1 MSGTPAEGPSR
12 RRFLAG
18 LTAGAAAGT
27 AGVIPF
33 PAPAQEATAPPPPTP
48 EGITRE
54 MVAAAERLMGVVNT
68 DAERRQILAGFDQHL
83 ARLETLRA
91 FPKPNDLHPATV
103 FDPRL
108 PGRTYPEQAGRV
120 VPAKADP
127 GRVPTDKADLAFA
140 PVTALAAWIAA
151 GDLRSETLTEVYL
164 DRIARFAP
172 RLECFVTVTA
182 DRARAEAKRADA
194 EIKAGKRRG
203 PLHGI
208 PYVLKDLAD
217 TAGIPTTW
225 GAVPYKDRIAE
236 RDATIVARLREA
248 GAVLLGKTTLG
259 EIAYGD
265 VWFGGTTRN
274 PWDPR
279 EGSSGSSAGTA
290 SAVAAGLAAFGIG
303 TETLGS
309 IVSPSQRCGLA
320 GLRPTFG
327 RVPRTGC
334 MALCWSLD
342 KIGPM
347 ARGVEDTALVLAALN
362 GRDPAD
368 PASLDHGFAYDGGQ
382 DIKGLRVGYDPTWFA
397 GEAANAVDRA
407 ALEALRGLGVT
418 LVDVPMPTLP
428 ADPLLGIV
436 LVEAAAAFE
445 ELTLSG
451 RDDAMRWQGDEAWP
465 NTWRQMRF
473 HSAVDFVQVDRLRRR
488 HMEAMDGVFATVD
501 LLFGPN
507 FAGDMLMVTNATG
520 HPQLILRAG
529 FVERPLDP
537 LTLEPLPEGV
547 APSKTRAPHGVSLWG
562 PLFGEGRMI
571 AVGRALEAALG
582 VAAERPPGF

>member
-1 MSGTPAEGPSR
+1 MAGERILASR
-12 RRFLAG
+12 RQVLAG
-18 LTAGAAAGT
+18 LTAGAAAGAAT
-27 AGVIPF
+27 VVPF
-33 PAPAQEATAPPPPTP
+33 PATAQSAAPVPPPTP
-48 EGITRE
+48 DAITRE
-54 MVAAAERLMGVVNT
+54 MVAAAEKLMGVGYT
-68 DAERRQILAGFDQHL
+68 EAERSQILAGFQDHL
-83 ARLETLRA
+83 ARLEALRA
-91 FPKPNDLHPATV
+91 IPKPNDLHPATV

-108 PGRTYPEQAGRV
+108 PGRTYPAQEDRVVLAKAEAGRV
-120 VPAKADP
+120 PN
-127 GRVPTDKADLAFA
+127 DKADLAYA
-140 PVTALAAWIAA
+140 PVTALSAWIAA

-172 RLECFVTVTA
+172 KLECFVSVTA
-182 DRARAEAKRADA
+182 ELALKEARQADREL
-194 EIKAGKRRG
+194 KAGKRRG

-208 PYVLKDLAD
+208 PYVMKDLAD
-217 TAGIPTTW
+217 TAGIATTW
-225 GAVPYKDRIAE
+225 GAVPYRERIAKN
-236 RDATIVARLREA
+236 DATIVTRLREA

-259 EIAYGD
+259 ELAYGD

-274 PWDPR
+274 AWDPR
-279 EGSSGSSAGTA
+279 EGSSGSSAGTG

-309 IVSPSQRCGLA
+309 IISPSQRCGLA

-347 ARGVEDTALVLAALN
+347 ARSVEDTALVLAALN

-368 PASLDHGFAYDGGQ
+368 PASLQHGFAYDGGM
-382 DIKGLRVGYDPTWFA
+382 DITGLRVGYDPAWFKGDA
-397 GEAANAVDRA
+397 VTDVDRA

-418 LVDVPMPTLP
+418 LVEVEMPKLPSGPM
-428 ADPLLGIV
+428 LGIV

-445 ELTLSG
+445 ELTLTDA
-451 RDDAMRWQGDEAWP
+451 DDTLRWQGDEAWP
-465 NTWRQMRF
+465 NTWRQARF
-473 HSAVDFVQVDRLRRR
+473 HSAVDYVQVDRLRRL
-488 HMEAMDGVFATVD
+488 HMQAMDRVFEGVE

-507 FAGDMLMVTNATG
+507 FAGGMLMVTNATG

-529 FVERPLDP
+529 FTERPLDP
-537 LTLEPLPEGV
+537 LTLEPLPTGV
-547 APSKTRAPHGVSLWG
+547 EPAKTRAPHGVSLWG

-571 AVGRALEAALG
+571 ALGRALEAKLG
-582 VAAERPPGF
+582 VSAERPPGF